1 MCWVINM
8 KNNNFNINDL
18 ILAPNDLAKSCLEMI
33 INGLTKNEKV
43 VDTKEEALEIINDL
57 ITEIIEKMNGDEQ

>member
-1 MCWVINM
+1 
-8 KNNNFNINDL
+8 
-18 ILAPNDLAKSCLEMI
+18 MI
-33 INGLTKNEKV
+33 IYGLTKNEKV